1 MESLGA
7 RTAFPFV
14 FVIFLFFLLLCSVVG
29 ATHKSEGVGAEEVCA
44 RAEDVGGEICFA
56 GRQETL

>member
-7 RTAFPFV
+7 RTAPPPLFLSFV
-14 FVIFLFFLLLCSVVG
+14 FLLLLCSVVG
-29 ATHKSEGVGAEEVCA
+29 AAHKSEGVGAEEVCA

-56 GRQETL
+56 GRRETL

>member
-1 MESLGA
+1 MFLL
-7 RTAFPFV
+7 FV
-14 FVIFLFFLLLCSVVG
+14 FLLQCSVVG

-44 RAEDVGGEICFA
+44 RAKDVGGEICFA